1 MNKKLTPRYVIIGL
15 VLLWAVYSLWPT
27 VQLQT
32 LSEAEVETMR
42 EEGNYGAL
50 ESKAIKQGL
59 DLKGGMY
66 ICLVYTSPSSRDA
79 TPARMPSSASNTT
92 ATLTSFINAYNDA
105 PDALT

>member
-50 ESKAIKQGL
+50 ES
-59 DLKGGMY
+59 
-66 ICLVYTSPSSRDA
+66 
-79 TPARMPSSASNTT
+79 
-92 ATLTSFINAYNDA
+92 
-105 PDALT
+105 